1 VIAIVVMNSTLRPTL
16 RALLEPRR
24 LAPILLVSVPLVFA
38 QRSYSREPLA
48 GPIGIVMIFAFVLVA
63 PVSWRVLF
71 PDGLG
76 VRDALL
82 RLVLYGAIGAGVV
95 LSVGV
100 VLPKIFDMGPT
111 FLTARASLAID
122 IALFLVGG
130 WGLGRDIGFEA
141 SLEREKRRTA
151 MLAREAEQA
160 QLLALRSHLDPHFLF
175 NTLNAIAEWCRTDGE
190 TAERAVLQLSAM
202 LRAVLSGVKESSW
215 ALEKELELARTLL
228 ALHLLRDP
236 AMFELVWNVAAEA
249 TRVRVPPM
257 LLLPLVENAVKHGPA
272 QGHKGPIAVSVT
284 MEADAIEVTVES
296 PGRYGGPRAGSP
308 GIPTVERRLALAY
321 DGKASL
327 RVEAIEAPKP
337 VTRMI
342 VRLPATG
349 PEVTT

>member
-1 VIAIVVMNSTLRPTL
+1 MTSTLRPTL
-16 RALLEPRR
+16 RALLDPRR
-24 LAPILLVSVPLVFA
+24 LAPILLVSLPLVFA
-38 QRSYSREPLA
+38 QRSYSRDPRAAWL
-48 GPIGIVMIFAFVLVA
+48 GVLMVVGFVLVA

-100 VLPKIFDMGPT
+100 VVPRALAIGPT
-111 FLTARASLAID
+111 FLTARNSLAID

-141 SLEREKRRTA
+141 SLTREKRRTA

-215 ALEKELELARTLL
+215 PLDKELELARTLL

-236 AMFELVWNVAAEA
+236 AMFELVWNVAPEA
-249 TRVRVPPM
+249 THAPVPPM

-272 QGHKGPIAVSVT
+272 QGHKGPIAIGVRT
-284 MEADAIEVTVES
+284 LHEGAAAFIEVTVES
-296 PGRYGGPRAGSP
+296 PGRYGGPRAGSH
-308 GIPTVERRLALAY
+308 GLPTVERRLAIAY

-327 RVEAIEAPKP
+327 RVESIDTPP
-337 VTRMI
+337 RTRMI
-342 VRLPATG
+342 VRIPAAG

>member
-1 VIAIVVMNSTLRPTL
+1 LDPIVVMTSTLRPTL

-24 LAPILLVSVPLVFA
+24 LAPILLVSLPLVFA
-38 QRSYSREPLA
+38 QRSYSRDPLA
-48 GPIGIVMIFAFVLVA
+48 APLGVVMVAAFVLVA

-76 VRDALL
+76 VRGALL
-82 RLVLYGAIGAGVV
+82 HLGLYGAIGAGVV

-100 VLPKIFDMGPT
+100 VLPRIFQMGPT
-111 FLTARASLAID
+111 FLTAKTSLAID

-141 SLEREKRRTA
+141 SLEKEKRRATL
-151 MLAREAEQA
+151 LARDAEQA

-190 TAERAVLQLSAM
+190 TAERAVLQLSAI

-215 ALEKELELARTLL
+215 PLEKELELARTLL

-236 AMFELVWNVAAEA
+236 AMFELVWNVAPGS
-249 TRVRVPPM
+249 TCVPVPPM

-272 QGHKGPIAVSVT
+272 QGHKGPIAIRVT
-284 MEADAIEVTVES
+284 QTLAFLEVTVES
-296 PGRYGGPRAGSP
+296 PGRYGGPRAGSH
-308 GIPTVERRLALAY
+308 GLPTVERRLALAY

-327 RVEAIEAPKP
+327 RVEP
-337 VTRMI
+337 VDVPAATRII
-342 VRLPATG
+342 VRIPVAG